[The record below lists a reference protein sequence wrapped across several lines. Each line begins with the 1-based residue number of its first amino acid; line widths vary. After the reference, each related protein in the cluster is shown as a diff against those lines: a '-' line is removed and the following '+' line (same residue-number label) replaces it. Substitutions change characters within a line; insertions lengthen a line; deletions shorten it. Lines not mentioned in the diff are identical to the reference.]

1 VKVFFWKAVTLAEF
15 GCPIPNIRG
24 IVNRPVNNLVPMET
38 SENQAGASGPAGKKK
53 ESVVVVASG
62 SLKTITALLSI
73 VVIVCFAILGGALFN
88 AFHPPQPP
96 PNKELI
102 KYLEQER
109 QEIVKS
115 RQAIEKVAADN
126 MTAAIDRQLR
136 DSLTDMKTQARL
148 LQSLDNFRP
157 LYEKNKY
164 VFDLGATQLRR
175 EYTDFKP

>member
-1 VKVFFWKAVTLAEF
+1 
-15 GCPIPNIRG
+15 
-24 IVNRPVNNLVPMET
+24 MET
-38 SENQAGASGPAGKKK
+38 SENQAGASGPAGKKQ
-53 ESVVVVASG
+53 ESVVVASG

-73 VVIVCFAILGGALFN
+73 VVIVCFAILGGAIFN

-102 KYLEQER
+102 KYLEEQR
-109 QEIVKS
+109 QEIIKS
-115 RQAIEKVAADN
+115 RQAIEKVVTDN
-126 MTAAIDRQLR
+126 MTSAIDRQHR
-136 DSLTDMKTQARL
+136 DSLTDLRTQARL

-164 VFDLGATQLRR
+164 VFDLGASQLRR